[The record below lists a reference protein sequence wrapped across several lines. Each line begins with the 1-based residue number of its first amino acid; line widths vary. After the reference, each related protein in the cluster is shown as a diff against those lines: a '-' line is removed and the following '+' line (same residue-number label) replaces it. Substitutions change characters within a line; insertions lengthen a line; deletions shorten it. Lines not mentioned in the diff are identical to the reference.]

1 MTKGNQSTN
10 QCQIN
15 LIAAV
20 GRVIKREVAGSQR
33 SMILVSEVFEP
44 QPREA
49 LNWIYLRPLGLMTAS
64 FSK

>member
-15 LIAAV
+15 LIDAI
-20 GRVIKREVAGSQR
+20 GREAAGSQR
-33 SMILVSEVFEP
+33 SMILAGEVFEP
-44 QPREA
+44 QQREDF
-49 LNWIYLRPLGLMTAS
+49 NWIYLKPLGLMTAN

>member
-15 LIAAV
+15 LIDAV
-20 GRVIKREVAGSQR
+20 GMEAAGSQR
-33 SMILVSEVFEP
+33 SMILAGEVFEH
-44 QPREA
+44 QQRGA
-49 LNWIYLRPLGLMTAS
+49 FNWIYLRALGLMTAN